1 MKALSIL
8 DEVVRELE
16 QDVNISR
23 IKRIIFFACK
33 EFWENDVGQLAST
46 DLGLLIKEMCAK
58 YNQLEDIEAVLNSI
72 VSKVN
77 KKTEYALV
85 ADLIICQ
92 LSRLYEFEDFT
103 NLETNISRF
112 GGENAPAF
120 QDEFSSQIP
129 SSEESER
136 NPGNLFDVRQKIL
149 QQTNPLRAKI
159 LIFSTLYHEFTFS
172 DRDWLLLKT
181 QELDTLLRQLFNV
194 CPTLGELESQLYR
207 TSSNLENTDEN
218 DQTASVIIKAMSPC
232 YANIQQEKRDL
243 AEDAARESVTREAV
257 TREAVAREA
266 VAREDFSSEDC
277 DQTRLINNV
286 YEESKQS
293 DTRNDYFEAGDITH
307 IIQAAPAHY
316 HYDPQNSYLVPAVAE
331 ISPFKQAKISN
342 NGLTDDFKHEL
353 PQTSQYEENPT
364 TIEIFVP
371 AAVTINISDSIKKKL
386 GLEEEIKCL
395 VIESAN
401 SATTKI
407 ENIFSELES
416 ALNRQFSTE
425 SAEERLY
432 WKYKILR
439 DYLGEVQGFTYKL
452 IKILSELESKERGQ
466 STSETQ
472 PNFEENV
479 SEETEPNKSSH
490 KQPNQQQLLTMAKQ
504 GHPKAIAILIDQ
516 LLKPKGISATA
527 GFKDGCLHV
536 ILESAPAPNQQDT
549 ATYIYKKLCTL
560 KAKFINNV
568 KIHGRE
574 LGNKTVLWT
583 QEFVNKTS

>member
-33 EFWENDVGQLAST
+33 EFWENDVGELART
-46 DLGLLIKEMCAK
+46 DLGLLIKELCAK
-58 YNQLEDIEAVLNSI
+58 YSKLEDIEAVLNSI

-85 ADLIICQ
+85 ADLILCQ

-120 QDEFSSQIP
+120 DDGFSSEIP
-129 SSEESER
+129 SNKETER

-159 LIFSTLYHEFTFS
+159 VIFSTLYHDFTFS

-194 CPTLGELESQLYR
+194 CPTLAELESQLYR
-207 TSSNLENTDEN
+207 TASNLENTDEN

-232 YANIQQEKRDL
+232 YADIQEKRDR
-243 AEDAARESVTREAV
+243 AEDAAREDIV
-257 TREAVAREA
+257 
-266 VAREDFSSEDC
+266 REDFSSEDC

-286 YEESKQS
+286 YEETKQS
-293 DTRNDYFEAGDITH
+293 DSRSDYFEAGDITH
-307 IIQAAPAHY
+307 IIQAAPVHY
-316 HYDPQNSYLVPAVAE
+316 HYDPQNSYLVPGVAELSQFQPAE
-331 ISPFKQAKISN
+331 ISSN
-342 NGLTDDFKHEL
+342 SLTDDFQHEL
-353 PQTSQYEENPT
+353 PKTSQYEENPT
-364 TIEIFVP
+364 TIETAVP
-371 AAVTINISDSIKKKL
+371 VVDPMNISESIKQKL

-395 VIESAN
+395 VIESAS
-401 SATTKI
+401 SATAKI

-416 ALNRQFSTE
+416 ALNTQFSTE

-439 DYLGEVQGFTYKL
+439 DYVGEVQGFTYKL

-472 PNFEENV
+472 PNFDKNV
-479 SEETEPNKSSH
+479 SSETESNKSSDQ
-490 KQPNQQQLLTMAKQ
+490 QPSQQQILAMAKQ
-504 GHPKAIAILIDQ
+504 GNPKAIAILINQ
-516 LLKPKGISATA
+516 LLQPKGITAIA
-527 GFKDGCLHV
+527 GFKDSCLHV
-536 ILESAPAPNQQDT
+536 ILESATVPNQQDT

-574 LGNKTVLWT
+574 LGKKTVLWT
-583 QEFVNKTS
+583 QEFVNKNN

>member
-8 DEVVRELE
+8 DEVICELE

-33 EFWENDVGQLAST
+33 EFWENDVGQLANT
-46 DLGLLIKEMCAK
+46 DLGILIEELCAK
-58 YNQLEDIEAVLNSI
+58 YSKLEDIEAVLNSI

-77 KKTEYALV
+77 KKSEYALV

-112 GGENAPAF
+112 GGQNAPAF
-120 QDEFSSQIP
+120 QDEFSSNIP

-159 LIFSTLYHEFTFS
+159 LIFSTLYHDFTFS

-181 QELDTLLRQLFNV
+181 QELDTLLRQLFNI
-194 CPTLGELESQLYR
+194 CPSLGELESQLYR
-207 TSSNLENTDEN
+207 TANNLENTDEN
-218 DQTASVIIKAMSPC
+218 DSSASVIIKAMSPC
-232 YANIQQEKRDL
+232 YANIQQEKRDR
-243 AEDAARESVTREAV
+243 AEDIV
-257 TREAVAREA
+257 
-266 VAREDFSSEDC
+266 REDIVREDIPSEDC

-286 YEESKQS
+286 YEKTNQSES
-293 DTRNDYFEAGDITH
+293 RNDYFEAGDITR
-307 IIQAAPAHY
+307 IIQASPAHY
-316 HYDPQNSYLVPAVAE
+316 HYDPQNSYLVPGVAEQSQVQQAE
-331 ISPFKQAKISN
+331 ISSN
-342 NGLTDDFKHEL
+342 SLTDDFQNEL
-353 PQTSQYEENPT
+353 PKTVHYEENPT
-364 TIEIFVP
+364 IVEVSVP
-371 AAVTINISDSIKKKL
+371 SAATINISESIKQKL
-386 GLEEEIKCL
+386 GLEEEIKSL

-407 ENIFSELES
+407 EKIFSDLES

-432 WKYKILR
+432 WKYKVLR
-439 DYLGEVQGFTYKL
+439 DYVGEVHGFTYKL

-466 STSETQ
+466 STWETQ
-472 PNFEENV
+472 PNFEQNV
-479 SEETEPNKSSH
+479 SSETEPNKSSR
-490 KQPNQQQLLTMAKQ
+490 KQPNQQQILAMAKQ
-504 GHPKAIAILIDQ
+504 GNPKAIAILINQ
-516 LLKPKGISATA
+516 LLQPKGITATA

-560 KAKFINNV
+560 KAKFISNV
-568 KIHGRE
+568 KIYGRE
-574 LGNKTVLWT
+574 LGKKTLLWT
-583 QEFVNKTS
+583 QEFVDKTN

>member
-33 EFWENDVGQLAST
+33 EFWENDVGELAST
-46 DLGLLIKEMCAK
+46 DLGLLIEELCTK
-58 YNQLEDIEAVLNSI
+58 YSKLEDIESVLNSI

-92 LSRLYEFEDFT
+92 LSRLYEFEDST

-120 QDEFSSQIP
+120 DDGFSSEIP

-159 LIFSTLYHEFTFS
+159 VIFSTLYHEFTFS

-181 QELDTLLRQLFNV
+181 QELDTLLRQLFNI
-194 CPTLGELESQLYR
+194 CPTLAELESQLYR
-207 TSSNLENTDEN
+207 TATNLENTDEN

-232 YANIQQEKRDL
+232 YASIQQEKRDR
-243 AEDAARESVTREAV
+243 AEDAARVG
-257 TREAVAREA
+257 
-266 VAREDFSSEDC
+266 VAREDIVMEDFPSEDC

-286 YEESKQS
+286 YEETKQS
-293 DTRNDYFEAGDITH
+293 DSRSDYFEAGDITH

-316 HYDPQNSYLVPAVAE
+316 HYDPQNSYLVPGVAE
-331 ISPFKQAKISN
+331 ISSN
-342 NGLTDDFKHEL
+342 SLTDDFQDEL
-353 PQTSQYEENPT
+353 PKTLQYEENPT
-364 TIEIFVP
+364 IIENYVP
-371 AAVTINISDSIKKKL
+371 VAATINISESIKQKL
-386 GLEEEIKCL
+386 GLEEEIKSL

-401 SATTKI
+401 SATAKI
-407 ENIFSELES
+407 ENIFSELEA

-425 SAEERLY
+425 SPEERLY

-439 DYLGEVQGFTYKL
+439 DYVGEVQGFTYKL

-472 PNFEENV
+472 PNFDKNV
-479 SEETEPNKSSH
+479 SEETESNKSSDQ
-490 KQPNQQQLLTMAKQ
+490 QPSQRQILAMAKQ
-504 GHPKAIAILIDQ
+504 GNPKAIVILINQ
-516 LLKPKGISATA
+516 LLQPKGITAIA

-574 LGNKTVLWT
+574 LDNKTVLWT
-583 QEFVNKTS
+583 QEFVSKTN